1 MPSSQDDDGKVD
13 NIQAFAHRD
22 AVAKGERQADSAS
35 GEVERTRSTKDK
47 RGRGKIGTI
56 HSGAPSNGH
65 CNAIGLR
72 NAYNF

>member
-13 NIQAFAHRD
+13 NIRAFAHQD

-47 RGRGKIGTI
+47 RGRGKMGTI
-56 HSGAPSNGH
+56 HSGAPSNGR
-65 CNAIGLR
+65 CNVIGLR

>member
-22 AVAKGERQADSAS
+22 TVAKGKRQADSAS

-47 RGRGKIGTI
+47 RGRGEMGTT
-56 HSGAPSNGH
+56 HSGAPSNGC
-65 CNAIGLR
+65 CNVIGLR
-72 NAYNF
+72 NTYNF